1 MDKRYCLKEMKAI
14 WEEQN
19 KFACWLLV
27 EVAVCEAQEKYGYI
41 PVGTTSKIKS
51 SAKFTVERIEE
62 IEAVTHHD
70 LIAFTKAVMENLGD
84 EGKYLHYGVTSY
96 DIEDT
101 AMALRLKQSA
111 DLITADLEALL
122 EVIRK
127 LAIEHKLTLM
137 IGRTH
142 GVHAEP
148 ITFGFKMAVWY
159 SQIQRDIARTEQ
171 AREDIS
177 YGKISG
183 AVGIYANIDPRIE
196 QYVCDLL
203 GLKPAPVSTQIVQRD
218 RHAQF
223 MTTLGICASSLDNY
237 ATEMRNLQRTE
248 ILEVQEMF
256 LPGQRGSSAMP
267 HKRNPWRFETIC
279 GLSRV
284 VRANAF
290 PAMEDIVSWHE
301 RDNTN
306 SSTERVIIP
315 DSCLLVDFMSQ
326 SLTKLMGRLEVNK
339 DNMIRNLEKMG
350 GLVFSEKVMLT
361 LVDHGMEKDDAYV
374 VVQENGAK
382 AWAGEDFRTVLGLD
396 PRIAGTMTNAELDG
410 IFDYQ
415 HHVRN
420 IDVIFERLGI
430 V

>member
-1 MDKRYCLKEMKAI
+1 MISRYSLPKMKAV

-19 KFACWLLV
+19 KFQTWLDV
-27 EVAVCEAQEKYGYI
+27 EIAVCEAHEHFGTIPTGVTEKIRAG
-41 PVGTTSKIKS
+41 
-51 SAKFTVERIEE
+51 AKFSIERIEE

-70 LIAFTKAVMENLGD
+70 LIAFVKAVTENLGD
-84 EGKYLHYGVTSY
+84 EGKYVHYGVTSY

-101 AMALRLKQSA
+101 ATAIRLRQSA
-111 DLITADLEALL
+111 DLLIEDLENLL
-122 EVIRK
+122 GVVAK
-127 LAIEHKLTLM
+127 LAKEHKHTPM

-159 SQIQRDIARTEQ
+159 SGIQRDIARMNR

-177 YGKISG
+177 FGKISG

-196 QYVCDLL
+196 SYVCEKL
-203 GLKPAPVSTQIVQRD
+203 GLKAAPVSTQIVQRD

-223 MTTLGICASSLDNY
+223 LTTLGICASSLENF

-267 HKRNPWRFETIC
+267 HKRNPWRFESVV
-279 GLSRV
+279 GLARV
-284 VRANAF
+284 VRANCI
-290 PAMEDIVSWHE
+290 PAMENVVSWHE

-306 SSTERVIIP
+306 SACERIIIP
-315 DSCLLVDFMSQ
+315 DSCLALDFMLQ
-326 SLTKLMGRLEVNK
+326 SFARLMSRLEINA
-339 DNMIRNLEKMG
+339 DNMMRNLKQMG
-350 GLVFSEKVMLT
+350 GLVFSERIMLKM
-361 LVDHGMEKDDAYV
+361 VEKGMSKEDAYV
-374 VVQENGAK
+374 TVQENAAK
-382 AWAGEDFRTVLGLD
+382 AWEGGSFRDALASDERVKSLLTEQ
-396 PRIAGTMTNAELDG
+396 ELDE

-420 IDVIFERLGI
+420 VDLIFDRLGI
-430 V
+430 